1 MSYSCMKSRS
11 HTAQVQFCPHCDAEI
26 ATSQVNITEGVALCG
41 NCDTLS
47 RLSELNYSGATV
59 EETLSL
65 PPKQVSIQPGYERME
80 INISLFSIPKF
91 LGSLL
96 VTLFW
101 NSIVSIF
108 LSLAAAA
115 IYYQIAGPI
124 PDWFPTPGLED
135 GKPIMN
141 GQVMGMSMTI
151 FFCLFLTPFVIIGS
165 GMIINTLLRLCGS
178 TRVVIDPSRC
188 YISTGIPFL
197 HFKRSFDPWRVKSIT
212 TALNKMN
219 QEGQENYHI
228 ALQSNKKIRFGRLL
242 SVKQQDWLVTLLKQV
257 FLHRNPT
264 KPSPL
269 IPPMAW
275 LDQLR

>member
-1 MSYSCMKSRS
+1 MKFNPHS
-11 HTAQVQFCPHCDAEI
+11 TPVQFCPYCDAEI
-26 ATSQVNITEGVALCG
+26 ASQQVNITEGVAQCG
-41 NCDTLS
+41 SCGTLS

-65 PPKQVSIQPGYERME
+65 PPAQVSIQPGYERME
-80 INISLFSIPKF
+80 IIISLFSIPKF

-96 VTLFW
+96 ATLFW
-101 NSIVSIF
+101 NGIVSIF

-115 IYYQIAGPI
+115 VYYQINGPI
-124 PDWFPTPGLED
+124 PEWFPTPGLEK

-141 GQVMGMSMTI
+141 GEVMGMGMTI
-151 FFCLFLTPFVIIGS
+151 SLCLFLTPFVIIGT

-178 TRVVIDPSRC
+178 TRVVIDPTHS
-188 YISTGIPFL
+188 YISTGILFL
-197 HFKRSFDPWRVKSIT
+197 RFKSSFDPYHVRSIG
-212 TALNKMN
+212 TAVNKIS
-219 QEGQENYHI
+219 QEGQTSFHI
-228 ALQSNKKIRFGRLL
+228 ALESTKTIRFGRLL

-257 FLHRNPT
+257 FLHRNPA

-269 IPPMAW
+269 IPPMSW

>member
-1 MSYSCMKSRS
+1 MKFNPHS
-11 HTAQVQFCPHCDAEI
+11 APVQFCPYCDAEI
-26 ATSQVNITEGVALCG
+26 SSQQVNITEGVALCASCG
-41 NCDTLS
+41 TLS

-65 PPKQVSIQPGYERME
+65 PPAQVSIQPSYERME
-80 INISLFSIPKF
+80 ITISLFFIPKL

-101 NSIVSIF
+101 NGIVSIF

-115 IYYQIAGPI
+115 VYYQIMGPI
-124 PDWFPTPGLED
+124 PEWFPTPGLEG

-141 GQVMGMSMTI
+141 GEVMGMGMTI
-151 FFCLFLTPFVIIGS
+151 GLCLFLTPFVIIGC

-188 YISTGIPFL
+188 YVSTGIPFL
-197 HFKRSFDPWRVKSIT
+197 HFKRSFDPWQVKSIT

-228 ALQSNKKIRFGRLL
+228 VLESTKPICFGRLL

-269 IPPMAW
+269 IPPMSW
-275 LDQLR
+275 LDQAR